1 MKYITNDFVHWS
13 SDMSSLRGS
22 VVNASA
28 EIWDSIWVSIRDSV
42 LITALDSVW
51 IPIEYQLKDNR

>member
-13 SDMSSLRGS
+13 YDMASLRGS

-42 LITALDSVW
+42 LITARDSVW